1 MVSLR
6 SVSLSCAAFFLLMV
20 SHVGAK
26 SINDSI
32 IAIVNKEVITL
43 KDLKDYM
50 ASVYR
55 QLKIEHRSSAE
66 IREVMASYEQKG
78 VNQLIEDKLI
88 LDAADAKGIEIRPEI
103 IKKRLKEIKD
113 RYPSEDD
120 FQREINAQGITGSD
134 LKKKITN
141 QLKSKYIVD
150 MEVSDKVTI
159 NPEEVTRYYNNHK
172 DEFET
177 KTKYDLDSI
186 YISFKNGKEEALKK
200 IQEAKSK
207 IFGGADFKEVAKIY
221 SEAASVG
228 SLEEGQMVAEVEKEV
243 FALKKGDVSRPLEVA
258 SGVYL
263 FKINEINPGRKQLLE
278 EVKNNIYDLL
288 YQQQFQDKFRVWM
301 EKLRKKA
308 YVEVRN

>member
-1 MVSLR
+1 MVRLLLSI
-6 SVSLSCAAFFLLMV
+6 LSCLGLLLFTQ
-20 SHVGAK
+20 SASAK

-32 IAIVNKEVITL
+32 VAIVNKDVITL

-55 QLKIEHRSSAE
+55 QLKIEHRSPSK
-66 IREVMASYEQKG
+66 IREIMASYEQKG

-88 LDAADAKGIEIRPEI
+88 LNAADVKGIEIRPEI
-103 IKKRLKEIKD
+103 IKKKLKEIKD

-141 QLKSKYIVD
+141 QLKSKHIVD
-150 MEVSDKVTI
+150 MEVSSKVMI
-159 NPEEVTRYYNNHK
+159 NPEDVTRYYSNHA
-172 DEFET
+172 DDFGT
-177 KTKYDLDSI
+177 KTKYNLDSI
-186 YISFKNGKEEALKK
+186 YVSFKNGKEEALTK
-200 IQEAKSK
+200 IKEAKDKLSA
-207 IFGGADFKEVAKIY
+207 GADFKEIAKTY
-221 SEAASVG
+221 SEAPSVG
-228 SLEEGQMVAEVEKEV
+228 SLEEGQMVADVEREI
-243 FALKKGDVSRPLEVA
+243 FALKVGDISRPLEVA

-263 FKINEINPGRKQLLE
+263 FKINEIHPGRKQSLE

-308 YVEVRN
+308 YVEIRG